1 MDEYELIDVTDGE
14 DTDSNTRTGET
25 SGSHIDYF
33 ITRASMADRL
43 ETSTDLATTSDH
55 AIVCAQL
62 RWDEGEGAKVLRKIT
77 GWDTDGLKLK
87 EEEENYI
94 KAQKEWKDKSSKRP
108 VLDEKSSEED
118 VQMEAEWIQRN
129 FVNHLNR
136 CC

>member
-62 RWDEGEGAKVLRKIT
+62 RWDEGEGAKVSRTIT